1 MLRNLS
7 VLVLLFFSGFTTL
20 VYAQSMLSLVAVPAM
35 GMGYQPKY
43 PPNYKHFDYVN
54 PQAPKQ
60 GDLVMV
66 GLGTFDSLN
75 PFLLKGISADGLGAL
90 VFESLLEKSLDEPF
104 SEYGLLADDFYLAD
118 DELSVTFH
126 INPAARFSNGE
137 AVTADDVKYSFD
149 TLVSKQAHPQ
159 FRVYYADVKSA
170 TVVDRLTIRF
180 DFKKPNRELHMII
193 GEISIFSRAWIEAG
207 VEAWAGEGE
216 KTFDK
221 TSDIKPISSG
231 PYVVA
236 DYTRGKNIRYEKN
249 PNYWAKDLPVRK
261 GMYNYNSVT
270 YKYYKDSTI
279 ALEAFK
285 AGEFDFFFENYSKRW
300 ARSHVG
306 PNYDS
311 GKILKRELT
320 HSNNAGMQG
329 FAFNTRRD
337 KFKDVR
343 VRRALSLAFDF
354 EWSNSRLFYNQYVR
368 ADSYYSNSELASTGL
383 PEGEELAL
391 LEQFREQL
399 PAELFTRPWSPPS
412 TVAPSSLRKNLI
424 KARDLLK
431 QAGWSIKNN
440 VLTNEKGEVF
450 TLDVLL
456 VQKGFDRII
465 TPYAHNLKKL
475 GITTN
480 YRSVDSSL
488 YKQRLDSF
496 NFDMVVTSF
505 PSSVSPGNELM
516 NMFASPSA
524 DQKGSRNLP
533 GIKDPVVD
541 ALIEKILQSPDRHS
555 LVIAARALDRVLL
568 FGEYLVP
575 NWYINIHRVAYWNK
589 FGIPKTQPLYY
600 DPTSWLLKAWW
611 LKDAESLKGSK

>member
-7 VLVLLFFSGFTTL
+7 VLILLLSSSLTTL
-20 VYAQSMLSLVAVPAM
+20 VNAQSMVSLLAVPAM
-35 GMGYQPKY
+35 GMGYQPIY
-43 PPNYKHFDYVN
+43 PPDYKHFDYVN

-60 GDLVMV
+60 GDLAMV

-75 PFLLKGISADGLGAL
+75 PFLLKGISADGLGIL

-137 AVTADDVKYSFD
+137 TVTADDVKYSFD
-149 TLVSKQAHPQ
+149 TLFSKQSHPQ

-170 TVVDRLTIRF
+170 TVVDRLTVRF

-193 GEISIFSRAWIEAG
+193 GEISIFSRAWAG
-207 VEAWAGEGE
+207 D
-216 KTFDK
+216 KPFDK

-236 DYTRGKNIRYEKN
+236 DYTRGKNIRYERN
-249 PNYWAKDLPVRK
+249 PDYWAKDLPVRK

-306 PNYDS
+306 PNYES

-368 ADSYYSNSELASTGL
+368 ANSYYSNSELASSGL

-399 PAELFTRPWSPPS
+399 PAELFTTPWSPPS

-424 KARDLLK
+424 KARNLLK

-440 VLTNEKGEVF
+440 VLTNDKGEVF

-475 GITTN
+475 GITTS

-488 YKQRLDSF
+488 YKQRLDTF

-575 NWYINIHRVAYWNK
+575 NWYINIHRVAYWDI

-600 DPTSWLLKAWW
+600 DPTSWMLKAWW
-611 LKDAESLKGSK
+611 LKDSE

>member
-1 MLRNLS
+1 MPASAHPMLQLIS
-7 VLVLLFFSGFTTL
+7 
-20 VYAQSMLSLVAVPAM
+20 VPAM
-35 GMGYQPKY
+35 GMGYEPKY
-43 PPNYKHFDYVN
+43 PPDFKHFDYVN
-54 PQAPKQ
+54 PEAPKR
-60 GDLVMV
+60 GDLTMV

-75 PFLLKGISADGLGAL
+75 PYLLKGISADGLGTL

-118 DELSVTFH
+118 DRLSVTFH

-137 AVTADDVKYSFD
+137 AVTAADVKYSFD

-159 FRVYYADVKSA
+159 FRVYYADVESA
-170 TVVDRLTIRF
+170 TVVDRLTVRF
-180 DFKKPNRELHMII
+180 DFKKTNRELHMII
-193 GEISIFSRAWIEAG
+193 GEIPIFSRS
-207 VEAWAGEGE
+207 WAGEKPFE
-216 KTFDK
+216 D
-221 TSDIKPISSG
+221 TSDIKPVSSG
-231 PYVVA
+231 PYLVGE
-236 DYTRGKNIRYEKN
+236 YKRGKSIRYVKN
-249 PNYWAKDLPVRK
+249 PDYWAKDLPVRK
-261 GMYNYNSVT
+261 GMFNYDSIT

-300 ARSHVG
+300 ARSHTG
-306 PNYDS
+306 PQYES
-311 GKILKRELT
+311 GKIIKRELT

-343 VRRALSLAFDF
+343 VRRALTLAFDF

-368 ADSYYSNSELASTGL
+368 ADSYYSNSELASHGL

-391 LEQFREQL
+391 LEQFRDQL
-399 PAELFTRPWSPPS
+399 PEEIFTTSWMPP
-412 TVAPSSLRKNLI
+412 TTKAPDSLRKNLV

-431 QAGWSIKNN
+431 QAGWVIKDN
-440 VLTNEKGEVF
+440 VLTNEQGEVF
-450 TLDVLL
+450 RLDVLL

-465 TPYAHNLKKL
+465 APYAHNLKKL
-475 GITTN
+475 GITTE

-488 YKQRLDSF
+488 YKRRLDTF
-496 NFDMVVTSF
+496 DFDMVVTSF

-516 NMFASPSA
+516 NMFSSASA

-541 ALIEKILQSPDRHS
+541 ALIEHIVQAPDRHS

-575 NWYINIHRVAYWNK
+575 NWYIDIHRVAYWNK
-589 FGIPKTQPLYY
+589 FGIPETQPLYY
-600 DPTSWLLKAWW
+600 EPVSWLLKAWW
-611 LKDAESLKGSK
+611 LKDSE